1 MNARSALFDLY
12 GDHLARRGSRA
23 PVASLVRL
31 LAPLG
36 ITEPAARTA
45 VSRMVR
51 QGWLT
56 PVRCGP
62 GLAGYALTPRAASR
76 LDEAAER
83 IYRRGDLAWDGQWH
97 VLVVERIRDR
107 ARRGRVR
114 AALGYLG
121 YAPLDETTWIS
132 PRPSVELD
140 ALLEAERL
148 RAERFLASYDGDAGG
163 LLARTW
169 DLDGLARA
177 YQRWL
182 AQAHELIAAV
192 GPDAADPA
200 VFALRSSLVHEWRK
214 FLFTDPG
221 FPAALL
227 PPNWPGHQA
236 ARVFQAESA
245 RLLPGRVPV
254 RGLLPE
260 DRRSGA
266 LGAVSPG
273 HDAAVHLGAGA
284 DDLLGDLHQVGG
296 HLLGLTAVRRPP
308 PDRVAAAPH
317 GQPIPDR
324 EHRHALGRLL
334 GAEETTTE
342 PALDEHLLQR
352 PGRPSWRQA
361 GAPQRLRHDAGRHGL
376 REPHRLSGYL
386 PATEPRTGQVLPPPP
401 GRQPSHYLKPAPA
414 HRVGSGSAGHRR
426 QVVLPAI

>member
-1 MNARSALFDLY
+1 VNARSALFDLY
-12 GDHLARRGSRA
+12 GDHLRSRGSQA
-23 PVASLVRL
+23 PIASLVRL

-51 QGWLT
+51 QGWLA

-62 GLAGYALTPRAASR
+62 GLAGYALTSRAARR

-83 IYRRGDLAWDGQWH
+83 IYRRGDPHWDGRWH

-140 ALLEAERL
+140 PLLQAERL
-148 RAERFLASYDGDAGG
+148 RAERFLASYDGDARG

-182 AQAHELIAAV
+182 AQARELIAAV
-192 GPDAADPA
+192 GPEAADPA
-200 VFALRSSLVHEWRK
+200 IFASRSALVHEWRK

-227 PPNWPGHQA
+227 PPDWPGHEA

-245 RLLPGRVPV
+245 RLLPGASRFVDCCL
-254 RGLLPE
+254 RT
-260 DRRSGA
+260 
-266 LGAVSPG
+266 
-273 HDAAVHLGAGA
+273 
-284 DDLLGDLHQVGG
+284 DD
-296 HLLGLTAVRRPP
+296 P
-308 PDRVAAAPH
+308 
-317 GQPIPDR
+317 
-324 EHRHALGRLL
+324 
-334 GAEETTTE
+334 
-342 PALDEHLLQR
+342 
-352 PGRPSWRQA
+352 
-361 GAPQRLRHDAGRHGL
+361 
-376 REPHRLSGYL
+376 
-386 PATEPRTGQVLPPPP
+386 
-401 GRQPSHYLKPAPA
+401 
-414 HRVGSGSAGHRR
+414 GSASRTTR
-426 QVVLPAI
+426 